1 MARRPR
7 IPGSTMALEPSH
19 LGETQRMLETM
30 LRQRRPLLQEAP
42 EARRASTDPVDVA
55 QDLEEEAT
63 YLAVLER
70 GREVRAQADEA
81 FSRLVEGQYGTCTS
95 CEKPIPLAR
104 LRAVPCAVRCLVCQE
119 RFEAHGQAIPL
130 RLSAWRPVDEA

>member
-1 MARRPR
+1 MARRTR
-7 IPGSTMALEPSH
+7 TPGSTMALEPSY

-42 EARRASTDPVDVA
+42 EARSASTDPVDVA

-63 YLAVLER
+63 CLAVLER

-119 RFEAHGQAIPL
+119 RFEAHRKVAPA
-130 RLSAWRPVDEA
+130 RLPSRRSAVEE

>member
-1 MARRPR
+1 MARRTR
-7 IPGSTMALEPSH
+7 TPGSTMALEPSY

-42 EARRASTDPVDVA
+42 EARSASTDPVDVA

-63 YLAVLER
+63 CLAVLER

-119 RFEAHGQAIPL
+119 RFEAHWKVAPA
-130 RLSAWRPVDEA
+130 RLPSRRSADEE

>member
-1 MARRPR
+1 MARRTRTPS
-7 IPGSTMALEPSH
+7 STMALEPSY

-30 LRQRRPLLQEAP
+30 LRQRRPLFQEAP
-42 EARRASTDPVDVA
+42 EPRSASTDPVDVA

-63 YLAVLER
+63 CLAVLER
-70 GREVRAQADEA
+70 DRELRSQADEA

-119 RFEAHGQAIPL
+119 RFEAHKEVIPP
-130 RLSAWRPVDEA
+130 RLSSWRPVDEA